1 MSFESLGLACRG
13 AQSNKRRD
21 MLNQLPPPASSY
33 PALMTTAEVAE
44 FLRTKERTIY
54 DMVAK
59 QAIPFTRATGKLL
72 FPRRLIEAWLEA
84 QTETPETGAWSI
96 PQIYSGSNDPLLDW
110 ALRYSKAGLAVRS
123 GDSTRGLD
131 DLAAGKAMLAGL
143 HLFDPVSDSWNVQAV
158 RNVLSSQSFV
168 LVHWARRTQGLLV
181 APGNP
186 HDVASLRDCVELGL
200 RFALR
205 SEGSGTQR
213 LLDIQLSRSGLSM
226 ADLNIV
232 PGTAH
237 THADLAIM
245 IETGAAD
252 CGLGIQAA
260 SGALG
265 FVPMLEDDQFDLAMP
280 RRAYFEA
287 PVQNL
292 MTFARSPEFAA
303 QAARLGGYDLSDLG
317 RVVWNG

>member
-1 MSFESLGLACRG
+1 LVVIARVWRG
-13 AQSNKRRD
+13 RIAVENET
-21 MLNQLPPPASSY
+21 MLKHEIPPSSGY

-84 QTETPETGAWSI
+84 QTESPEASALPM

-110 ALRYSKAGLAVRS
+110 ALRYSKAGLAVRA
-123 GDSTRGLD
+123 GDSSRGLD
-131 DLAAGKAMLAGL
+131 DLAAGEAMLAGL
-143 HLFDPVSDSWNVQAV
+143 HLFDPVSDTWNVQAV

-186 HDVASLRDCVELGL
+186 HDAASLRDCVELGL

-237 THADLAIM
+237 THADLATM
-245 IETGAAD
+245 IETDAAD
-252 CGLGIQAA
+252 CGFGIQAA

-265 FVPMLEDDQFDLAMP
+265 FVPLVQDDQFDLAMS
-280 RRAYFEA
+280 RRAFFEQ
-287 PVQNL
+287 PIQRL
-292 MTFARSPEFAA
+292 FSFARSPEFVA
-303 QAARLGGYDLSDLG
+303 QAERLGGYDLSDLG
-317 RVVWNG
+317 AVVWNG

>member
-1 MSFESLGLACRG
+1 
-13 AQSNKRRD
+13 
-21 MLNQLPPPASSY
+21 MLKHVNPSIPDY

-84 QTETPETGAWSI
+84 QTETPEVGGWSI
-96 PQIYSGSNDPLLDW
+96 AQIYSGSNDPLLDW

-131 DLAAGKAMLAGL
+131 DLAAGEAMLAGL

-158 RNVLSSQSFV
+158 RSVLSAQSFV

-186 HDVASLRDCVELGL
+186 HEVATLRDCAELGL

-213 LLDIQLSRSGLSM
+213 LLDIQLSRSGLSL
-226 ADLNIV
+226 ADLNV
-232 PGTAH
+232 LSATAH
-237 THADLAIM
+237 THADLATM
-245 IETGAAD
+245 IETGVAD

-260 SGALG
+260 AGALD
-265 FVPMLEDDQFDLAMP
+265 FVPVLADDQFDLAMT

-287 PVQNL
+287 PVQRL
-292 MTFARSPEFAA
+292 LAFARSPEFAQ
-303 QAARLGGYDLSDLG
+303 QAERLGGYDLSDLG
-317 RVVWNG
+317 RVIWNG